1 MNKHRTHFTASTFL
15 KAGAHL
21 RDVAG
26 RQYRVSDALEA
37 GQRQR
42 CFVYLIP
49 PLGERPRI
57 GAAASETIRFALD
70 DGRFGDQVVAT
81 AVVREC
87 WPRTR
92 GQRCRTGVVLV
103 DDWRWHDSTPF
114 TESDILPEGAPAG
127 YDAAPPSRSRPP

>member
-1 MNKHRTHFTASTFL
+1 MFKRRTQFTASTFL

-21 RDVAG
+21 RDVRG
-26 RQYRVSDALEA
+26 RQYRASGALET
-37 GQRQR
+37 GPGQR

-49 PLGERPRI
+49 PRGERPSV
-57 GAAASETIRFALD
+57 GAAASETLLFTPDGAL
-70 DGRFGDQVVAT
+70 FGDEVVAT

-103 DDWRWHDSTPF
+103 DDWQWHDSTPF
-114 TESDILPEGAPAG
+114 RESDILPEGAPAG
-127 YDAAPPSRSRPP
+127 FDAAPPSRSRPP